1 MSAFEATWSLL
12 GSLWRVTQRALGIE
26 AGLRWPWVVVAVIAV
41 PGRTQGRR
49 PWPQSLAASF
59 PQVDFDH
66 LRPLDLLRIP
76 IQMLWL
82 ALVLPAPARSITQV
96 TAQSPTRPSA
106 LSNASTAALR
116 EIRQRGRP
124 GLAWLRRVTGQA
136 RRRLNRAIDAAL
148 RGPAR
153 AIVALQRVAGAPAES
168 ATRGARL
175 RLHGVG
181 LLAALVGVVLIAT
194 PLDSWDQ
201 AVLAGMLWV
210 CTLLLRRMAGPSI
223 TLVMVCLSVFASTR
237 YLWWRVAYTLNWDEP
252 VDLAWGV
259 LLLLAEGYAWLMLL
273 LGYFQTVHPLR
284 RGKIVLPADR
294 RLWPTVDVYIPTYN
308 EPLSVVMPT
317 VDAAMALDWPRE
329 KLRVHLLDD
338 GRREAFREF
347 ARDVGVNYIVR
358 ADNRHAKA
366 GNLNHALSRTE
377 GEFVAI
383 FDCDHVP
390 TRGFLREAM
399 GGFLVQPKLA
409 LVQTPHHFF
418 SPDPFERNLDKF
430 RRMPNEGELFHSL
443 VQDGNDLWNATFFCG
458 SCAVLRRSALDE
470 IGGIAVETVTED
482 AHTAL
487 RLQRRGF
494 DTALVNIALAAGLAT
509 ESLSAHIGQRIRWAR
524 GMAQIF
530 RLDNP
535 FFGQGLTWPQ
545 RLCYA
550 SSMLHFFNGG
560 PRLVFLTAPIAFLIA
575 DVHVI
580 QAAPLDVL
588 LYVLPHMAI
597 ASLTNSRLQGTH
609 RSSFW
614 SEVYETVLAWYITW
628 PTLIALLAPRKG
640 TFNVTVKGGGAQQGY
655 FDWVISLPF
664 LALACV
670 NLAALGVGLARL
682 ASGSGSEAGTTLL
695 NMAWTTLNI
704 VLLGAAIAVAVQPTQ
719 RRGAH
724 RVPMNMAAALQL
736 PDGRRLR
743 TQTRDVSPGGAALSV
758 LADHRLELG
767 EAVIVTLGRGRESVH
782 CRARVAALT
791 PRGVHVNWE
800 GLTREQERALVR
812 CTFARRNAWT
822 SWRQGRRPDRLLRSL
837 GEVLGT
843 GVDGY
848 WRLGSHV
855 VSGAARRSAPW
866 RSATHPFLRGTAS
879 LLPRTPVPLETT

>member
-12 GSLWRVTQRALGIE
+12 GSFWRAVLRAAGID
-26 AGLRWPWVVVAVIAV
+26 ARLRWPWVLVAIVAVPRPA
-41 PGRTQGRR
+41 RGRR
-49 PWPQSLAASF
+49 PWPQSLATLF
-59 PQVDFDH
+59 PQVDFEH

-76 IQMLWL
+76 IQLLWL
-82 ALVLPAPARSITQV
+82 ALVRPAPAG
-96 TAQSPTRPSA
+96 APAAASA
-106 LSNASTAALR
+106 TVHG
-116 EIRQRGRP
+116 GRRWM
-124 GLAWLRRVTGQA
+124 GSLRRAA
-136 RRRLNRAIDAAL
+136 RRLGRHLDRAIDAAL

-153 AIVALQRVAGAPAES
+153 AMGALQRVTFPSEPS
-168 ATRGARL
+168 ASGGARL
-175 RLHGVG
+175 VQRSALLLGAMGV
-181 LLAALVGVVLIAT
+181 ALFISA
-194 PLDSWDQ
+194 PLDTWEQ
-201 AVLAGMLWV
+201 AVLAGMLWAV
-210 CTLLLRRMAGPSI
+210 TLMLRRMAGPGV
-223 TLVMVCLSVFASTR
+223 TMVMVCLSLLASTR
-237 YLWWRVAYTLNWDEP
+237 YLWWRVAYTINWDAP

-284 RGKIVLPADR
+284 RGKVELPADR

-317 VDAAMALDWPRE
+317 VHAAMAIDWPSD

-338 GRREAFREF
+338 GRRETFRRF
-347 ARDVGVNYIVR
+347 AQDVGVNYIVR
-358 ADNRHAKA
+358 TDNRHAKA
-366 GNLNHALSRTE
+366 GNLNNALKRTE

-390 TRGFLREAM
+390 TRAFLREAM
-399 GGFLVQPKLA
+399 GGFLAQPKLA

-430 RRMPNEGELFHSL
+430 RIMPNEGELFHSL

-470 IGGIAVETVTED
+470 VGGIAVETVTED

-487 RLQRRGF
+487 RLQRCGF
-494 DTALVNIALAAGLAT
+494 DTALVNIPLAAGLAT

-535 FFGQGLTWPQ
+535 FLGQGLTWPQ

-560 PRLVFLTAPIAFLIA
+560 PRLVFLTAPIAFLLA

-580 QAAPLDVL
+580 EAAPLDVL

-597 ASLTNSRLQGTH
+597 ASLTNSRLQGAH
-609 RSSFW
+609 RNSFW

-640 TFNVTVKGGGAQQGY
+640 KFNVTVKGGGAQQGY
-655 FDWVISLPF
+655 FDWTISLPF
-664 LALACV
+664 LVLAGINV
-670 NLAALGVGLARL
+670 AAFGIGAARL
-682 ASGSGSEAGTTLL
+682 ASGSGAEVGTTLL
-695 NMAWTTLNI
+695 NMGWTALNI
-704 VLLGAAIAVAVQPTQ
+704 VLLGAAIAVALQPQQ

-724 RVPMNMAAALQL
+724 RAPLNVTAAVRL
-736 PDGRRLR
+736 PDGRSLFTR
-743 TQTRDVSPGGAALSV
+743 TRDVSPGGAALS
-758 LADHRLELG
+758 LPEDHRL
-767 EAVIVTLGRGRESVH
+767 ARDDHIVVTLGRGKDAVQ
-782 CRARVAALT
+782 CRARIAAVT
-791 PRGVHVNWE
+791 PRGVNVHWQ
-800 GLTREQERALVR
+800 GLTRDQKRALVR
-812 CTFARRNAWT
+812 CTFARRNAW
-822 SWRQGRRPDRLLRSL
+822 SAWRQGRRPDGLLRSL
-837 GEVLGT
+837 REVLGT

-848 WRLGSHV
+848 RRLGSHV
-855 VSGAARRSAPW
+855 VAGAVRQCAPLRR
-866 RSATHPFLRGTAS
+866 ATRPLLLGTAS
-879 LLPRTPVPLETT
+879 LLPRTPRSVEAS